1 MKILQGYYKQ
11 RVIGKIKLLYASYCK
26 VWNNGD
32 KIFKKTTY
40 ESLFF
45 FFVLYITVIKK
56 KSSFFKHCNEKH
68 KWLNT
73 NTSLPLIQ

>member
-1 MKILQGYYKQ
+1 MQ
-11 RVIGKIKLLYASYCK
+11 VIVRSGIMVIKFLKRLLM
-26 VWNNGD
+26 NH
-32 KIFKKTTY
+32 
-40 ESLFF
+40 FF